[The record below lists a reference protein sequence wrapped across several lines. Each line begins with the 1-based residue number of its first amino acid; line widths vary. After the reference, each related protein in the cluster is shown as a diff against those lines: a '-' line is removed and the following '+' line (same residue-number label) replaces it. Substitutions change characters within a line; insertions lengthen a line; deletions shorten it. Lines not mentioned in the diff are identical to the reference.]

1 MARIKLK
8 LPEKF
13 IFSTFINV
21 RITDINYGGHL
32 GNDSVLS
39 LIHEARVRFLA
50 DKGFTESN
58 IDGIGIMMTD
68 AVIQYSSQGFY
79 GDKIRIDVT
88 VGEFSDTNC
97 DLFYRFVN
105 TENEKIIVK
114 AKTNIV
120 FYNYENN
127 RVSKIPQL
135 FIKEYFKY

>member
-88 VGEFSDTNC
+88 VEEFSDTNC

-127 RVSKIPQL
+127 KVSKVPKI
-135 FIKEYFKY
+135 FIDTFS

>member
-39 LIHEARVRFLA
+39 LIHEARVRFLV
-50 DKGFTESN
+50 DKGFTENN

-88 VGEFSDTNC
+88 VEEFSDTNC

-127 RVSKIPQL
+127 KVSKVPKI
-135 FIKEYFKY
+135 FIDTFS

>member
-32 GNDSVLS
+32 GNDSILS

-88 VGEFSDTNC
+88 VEEFSDTNC

-127 RVSKIPQL
+127 KVSKVPKI
-135 FIKEYFKY
+135 FIDTFS